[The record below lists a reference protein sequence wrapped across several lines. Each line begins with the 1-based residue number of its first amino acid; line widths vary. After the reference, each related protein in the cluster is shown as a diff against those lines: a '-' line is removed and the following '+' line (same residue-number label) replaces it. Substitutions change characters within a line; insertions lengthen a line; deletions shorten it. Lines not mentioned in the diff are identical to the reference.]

1 MKKIQLLLLP
11 MFAAML
17 TGCVVTSVYPFYQD
31 KDLAFEP
38 ALLGKWQDK
47 DQPDE
52 RWNFEQ
58 ERTDTYQ
65 LTYSSGTNRY
75 VMQARLFKLSGESFL
90 DLFNAELSEQLQPP
104 PIPAHSLL
112 RVFQVKPSVKMAA
125 LNYDW
130 LKELLAKEPKAVRH
144 HAIPTGDKSEDH
156 RIVLTAET
164 AELQKFIRTHLKT
177 EGAWKDVF
185 ELKQELAVSH
195 DVRPS
200 AH

>member
-1 MKKIQLLLLP
+1 
-11 MFAAML
+11 
-17 TGCVVTSVYPFYQD
+17 
-31 KDLAFEP
+31 
-38 ALLGKWQDK
+38 
-47 DQPDE
+47 
-52 RWNFEQ
+52 
-58 ERTDTYQ
+58 
-65 LTYSSGTNRY
+65 
-75 VMQARLFKLSGESFL
+75 
-90 DLFNAELSEQLQPP
+90 
-104 PIPAHSLL
+104 
-112 RVFQVKPSVKMAA
+112 MAA

-185 ELKQELAVSH
+185 ELKQDLAVSH
-195 DVRPS
+195 DVRAS

>member
-112 RVFQVKPSVKMAA
+112 QVFQVHPIEKLPNCFLRDAA
-125 LNYDW
+125 C
-130 LKELLAKEPKAVRH
+130 
-144 HAIPTGDKSEDH
+144 
-156 RIVLTAET
+156 
-164 AELQKFIRTHLKT
+164 
-177 EGAWKDVF
+177 
-185 ELKQELAVSH
+185 
-195 DVRPS
+195 S
-200 AH
+200 AG